1 MHRVQA
7 RGDDVNENQ
16 HFALMLLVVVSLA
29 TLMSIILLV
38 IGLSEKGVCVG

>member
-1 MHRVQA
+1 M
-7 RGDDVNENQ
+7 NENQ
-16 HFALMLLVVVSLA
+16 NFALAVLVVVSLA